1 MAAPLTAI
9 LLLSGVY
16 YAARLAPR
24 VAQRVAMRQG
34 GTAAAAAFNAHQ
46 TYRRYESSFESVM
59 SEREALLLLG
69 FSERVAGATLM
80 RPSEQEV
87 KEHYYRLIK
96 QLHSDVDGSPFV
108 AAKLNEARD
117 LLTKR

>member
-1 MAAPLTAI
+1 MAAPLTAM
-9 LLLSGVY
+9 LLLAGAY

-24 VAQRVAMRQG
+24 VAQRVAMAQG
-34 GTAAAAAFNAHQ
+34 GTAAASAFHTHQ
-46 TYRRYESSFESVM
+46 PYRRYESSFESVM

-69 FSERVAGATLM
+69 FSEKVADATFT

-87 KEHYYRLIK
+87 KEHYYKLMK
-96 QLHSDVDGSPFV
+96 KLHSDVDGSPFV

-117 LLTKR
+117 LLIKR